1 MSKAKNVLSALISA
15 VDAAPVAAPK
25 APKAP
30 KAPIAAKADKA
41 AELPSAFTFSKYDP
55 KVKALVKEIGIA
67 ANAATSAGLKVATS
81 LADAFMFEPWKA
93 TGHRDAGTWALA
105 LLAEACPLS
114 AVSTRYAWI
123 EAGMARSALLAD
135 PAMAKVI
142 DSFPMDALR
151 IVGAKSNTGHN
162 AAKMVAL
169 ATELMNDP
177 KAKNA
182 KGSIDP
188 QKAAKIVRGVDPST
202 PPTRDEMLA
211 ALCGMAR
218 KYCPND
224 ATAAYELL
232 KAATDRAK
240 VFADGVVL
248 PA

>member
-1 MSKAKNVLSALISA
+1 MPRAKNVLSALVTAI
-15 VDAAPVAAPK
+15 DAAPVAT
-25 APKAP
+25 PKAP
-30 KAPIAAKADKA
+30 KAPIAAKADTA
-41 AELPSAFTFSKYDP
+41 AELPSAFTFKKYSP
-55 KVKALVKEIGIA
+55 ALKALVQEIGIA

-81 LADAFMFEPWKA
+81 LADAFKLEPWKA

-105 LLAEACPLS
+105 LLGEACPLS

-188 QKAAKIVRGVDPST
+188 AKASKIVRGVDPST

-248 PA
+248 PS